1 MILPLL
7 KQAQVARI
15 SRKFDQFLNLIE
27 NMNLVGFFFFWYG
40 LVVW

>member
-15 SRKFDQFLNLIE
+15 SHKFDQFLNLIE
-27 NMNLVGFFFFWYG
+27 NMNLIGFFFSWYG